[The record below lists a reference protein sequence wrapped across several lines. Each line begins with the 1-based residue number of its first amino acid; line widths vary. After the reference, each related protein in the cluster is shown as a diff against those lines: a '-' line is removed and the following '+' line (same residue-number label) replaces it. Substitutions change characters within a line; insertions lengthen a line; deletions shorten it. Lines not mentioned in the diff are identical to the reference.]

1 MKTIIKYLVLIICFV
16 MIGCTI
22 RIEPKKSKLV
32 ESTPSTDNV
41 SVEKISK
48 WNPEKKQF
56 WISMVFAKMAQN
68 PQIRQMLKPRH
79 LYQVV
84 ICSIDQYE
92 KEYDLDY
99 FEKYFG
105 WAVGGQTAEHSKV
118 SYIFTYGCIQKQL
131 PIQQQELLE
140 NPPNPKDRD
149 ESKIV
154 LTFD

>member
-1 MKTIIKYLVLIICFV
+1 MKTIIKYLVLIVCFV

-22 RIEPKKSKLV
+22 RIEPKKPKLV

-41 SVEKISK
+41 TVEKISK

-68 PQIRQMLKPRH
+68 PKIRQMLKPRH

-84 ICSIDQYE
+84 ICSIDIYE
-92 KEYDLDY
+92 QKYDLDY
-99 FEKYFG
+99 FEKNFG
-105 WAVGGQTAEHSKV
+105 WVSGGQTREHTRV
-118 SYIFTYGCIQKQL
+118 SYNITYGCTQKQL

-140 NPPNPKDRD
+140 NPLKPKDSD
-149 ESKIV
+149 EPCINCV
-154 LTFD
+154 